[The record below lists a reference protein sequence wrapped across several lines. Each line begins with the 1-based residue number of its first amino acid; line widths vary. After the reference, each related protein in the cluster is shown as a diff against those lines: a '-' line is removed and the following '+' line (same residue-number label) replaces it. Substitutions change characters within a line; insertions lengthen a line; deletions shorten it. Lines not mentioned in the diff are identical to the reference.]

1 MPHARQADT
10 VRSYCIDKA
19 VGGKNM
25 KRFVLL
31 IVASAVLAAGC
42 GGGTSPTQ
50 AERMSPPASSDVGYA
65 ADGSGPEAQRAAEDA
80 TRGGGGGREEIT
92 SAQITLNQA
101 EQSQQRPVQAE
112 RRIIR
117 NADLNLESDV
127 PEETQKKIA
136 EIVEDRG
143 GFVVESQ
150 QSSSDIRSGQ
160 RDTVTMTVR
169 VPADKFSE
177 SLDEIRKAAGRVLV
191 ETIKG
196 QDVTEEFID
205 IEARLKAKRALED
218 QFMEIMKRSNTVADA
233 LNVQR
238 QLAEVRGEIEK
249 IEGRKR
255 FLENQA
261 SLSTIR
267 LRIQT
272 PAALSA
278 SGSGFFYR
286 LTESVG
292 MGFDAALTFV
302 LGLVTVLIAIIPF
315 VLLILLPLYLLIR
328 YLWRKARRRRTAAQ
342 IAKEEIESE

>member
-1 MPHARQADT
+1 
-10 VRSYCIDKA
+10 
-19 VGGKNM
+19 
-25 KRFVLL
+25 
-31 IVASAVLAAGC
+31 
-42 GGGTSPTQ
+42 
-50 AERMSPPASSDVGYA
+50 
-65 ADGSGPEAQRAAEDA
+65 
-80 TRGGGGGREEIT
+80 
-92 SAQITLNQA
+92 
-101 EQSQQRPVQAE
+101 
-112 RRIIR
+112 
-117 NADLNLESDV
+117 
-127 PEETQKKIA
+127 
-136 EIVEDRG
+136 
-143 GFVVESQ
+143 
-150 QSSSDIRSGQ
+150 
-160 RDTVTMTVR
+160 MTVR

-272 PAALSA
+272 PTAISA

-315 VLLILLPLYLLIR
+315 VLLILLPLYLLVR
-328 YLWRKARRRRTAAQ
+328 YLWRKARRRRSATQ
-342 IAKEEIESE
+342 ILKEEIESE